1 LENLGDAI
9 DLVKKFKKEIKKEKR
24 KERAFNSE
32 IEVFKKRKLLV
43 KYTAKICL
51 SRIMESLK
59 INI

>member
-1 LENLGDAI
+1 MENLGDVI
-9 DLVKKFKKEIKKEKR
+9 NLVKNLKKEIKKEKR

-32 IEVFKKRKLLV
+32 IEVFKRRKLPV

-51 SRIMESLK
+51 DKIIESLK